1 MFIGPI
7 LRIICSQKVTFSK
20 PVTIQLPI
28 SLRHE
33 QQEIPDIS
41 ECRVRVLCQKSAG
54 DHGDWREITSDLRN
68 PASFDG
74 KFVRFQVE
82 HFCKYAK
89 KKKIATASCKMLETV
104 YLYII
109 FSSALLSKLQ
119 GFNVQEKAR
128 LPAVL
133 WHSTNVYTARL
144 RPEIQPLTLL
154 YTIFHEKEPLSY
166 SFYWQMVPLSHTL
179 FRTLH
184 PF

>member
-89 KKKIATASCKMLETV
+89 KKIATASCKMLETV

-144 RPEIQPLTLL
+144 RSEVQPLTLL
-154 YTIFHEKEPLSY
+154 YAIFHEKG
-166 SFYWQMVPLSHTL
+166 T
-179 FRTLH
+179 
-184 PF
+184 PFVYFLLANGTPFTYLV

>member
-89 KKKIATASCKMLETV
+89 KKKYLQLVAKCLRQCTFTSYFPLPCYQNCKDSTSKRRLV
-104 YLYII
+104 YLPFGGTQQMFIRRGCAPR
-109 FSSALLSKLQ
+109 S
-119 GFNVQEKAR
+119 NP
-128 LPAVL
+128 LPFYMQFFTKKVPV
-133 WHSTNVYTARL
+133 SYT
-144 RPEIQPLTLL
+144 
-154 YTIFHEKEPLSY
+154 
-166 SFYWQMVPLSHTL
+166 FYWQMVPLSHTL

>member
-1 MFIGPI
+1 MEIGVK
-7 LRIICSQKVTFSK
+7 SQAIF
-20 PVTIQLPI
+20 
-28 SLRHE
+28 
-33 QQEIPDIS
+33 EIPQ
-41 ECRVRVLCQKSAG
+41 VLMGSSLG
-54 DHGDWREITSDLRN
+54 SRWNTF
-68 PASFDG
+68 ASM
-74 KFVRFQVE
+74 Q
-82 HFCKYAK
+82 

-154 YTIFHEKEPLSY
+154 YAIFHEKEPLSY
-166 SFYWQMVPLSHTL
+166 TFYWQMVPLSHTS